1 MERYTWSTS
10 SRLNTAGFVSFTSAH
25 QRTSPDHARASSSA
39 SHQPLHHLRAFSTRQ
54 RTWPQALQRM
64 SRFAA
69 HCEALRARRAG
80 DARDT
85 PRGDAR
91 RESRERDG
99 CRNPD
104 DATGTTSIESRI
116 DLIRFDLI

>member
-1 MERYTWSTS
+1 MHGLIGVKTTERGNIS
-10 SRLNTAGFVSFTSAH
+10 H
-25 QRTSPDHARASSSA
+25 PARARCA
-39 SHQPLHHLRAFSTRQ
+39 
-54 RTWPQALQRM
+54 
-64 SRFAA
+64 
-69 HCEALRARRAG
+69 RARGGQGHESHVSRGTRGRAV

-104 DATGTTSIESRI
+104 DATGTTSIESCI
-116 DLIRFDLI
+116 DLI

>member
-1 MERYTWSTS
+1 MHGARVRRRATAVLCCAADP
-10 SRLNTAGFVSFTSAH
+10 SRAHTA
-25 QRTSPDHARASSSA
+25 RHARTQNAE
-39 SHQPLHHLRAFSTRQ
+39 PER
-54 RTWPQALQRM
+54 
-64 SRFAA
+64 
-69 HCEALRARRAG
+69 